1 MLPYILHFMKIS
13 QNQTQMEEKSYTN
26 KKNGSSTGSPI
37 SNENSTNDSESNIM
51 TGKKSS
57 IGIKKNLEKLDIDE
71 DIDYLEY
78 FVYNSYWTLRKCSSN
93 LLDKIS
99 CLYSLTTF
107 FILKPFLEVDLQSSD
122 WIKK

>member
-13 QNQTQMEEKSYTN
+13 QNQMQMEDINCTINKS
-26 KKNGSSTGSPI
+26 KTGSPI
-37 SNENSTNDSESNIM
+37 SNESSTNDSITIPN
-51 TGKKSS
+51 KKPS
-57 IGIKKNLEKLDIDE
+57 ILKKNFNKLDIDE

-78 FVYNSYWTLRKCSSN
+78 FVYNSYWTLRKCSSK

-99 CLYSLTTF
+99 CLYSITTYS
-107 FILKPFLEVDLQSSD
+107 IIKTFLEIDLQSSD

>member
-13 QNQTQMEEKSYTN
+13 QNQTQMEEKSYT
-26 KKNGSSTGSPI
+26 KKNGSGSGSPV
-37 SNENSTNDSESNIM
+37 SNENSTNDSESNINAL
-51 TGKKSS
+51 KKLS
-57 IGIKKNLEKLDIDE
+57 INKKNLDKLDIDE